1 MQLDKKF
8 DLQRFSK
15 NAGSEVTGEKETS
28 EPDAEAS
35 QEELSFEA
43 LLKSHPAY
51 KAAYDAKVKKA
62 IEGRFRQMKELEARQ
77 EQLAPV
83 LEALAKRYGQ
93 QWTPETSPEEILL
106 ALQQDTPDREREL
119 EKLQDQVTA
128 IQSIYPDFR
137 LDEEMRNPA
146 FGMLAAE
153 GVPLPY
159 AYELAHRQDAIAS
172 AMGYAISRTRQA
184 LTDQML
190 SGHLRPQENGL
201 DPRISG
207 AEAPDPRNMTAGER
221 KALRA
226 KVARGEKVY
235 W

>member
-8 DLQRFSK
+8 DLQRFSQD
-15 NAGSEVTGEKETS
+15 AGSEVPGEKENE
-28 EPDAEAS
+28 EPAAEAS
-35 QEELSFEA
+35 QQLPFDA
-43 LLKSHPAY
+43 LLKSNPEY

-62 IEGRFRQMKELEARQ
+62 IEGRFRQTKELEARQ

-106 ALQQDTPDREREL
+106 ALQQDTPDREQEL

-128 IQSIYPDFR
+128 IQSIHPNFR
-137 LDEEMRNPA
+137 LDKEMQNPA
-146 FGMLAAE
+146 FGALAAE

-184 LTDQML
+184 LSDQML

-221 KALRA
+221 KALRE
-226 KVARGEKVY
+226 KVARGEKIY